1 MQNESIEIK
10 NFGPIKDVR
19 IDTVKPL
26 TVLIGDSGSGK
37 STIMKLL
44 ALFQWIYKMS
54 CVRSYLHYSGITKSP
69 FRFRFESYLK
79 NNGLDDY
86 LQAGS
91 EIVYTNGTHRIA
103 YNKETKL
110 QLTPRYVPM
119 QELSLEKV
127 VFISDQRGMI
137 PELLQNGGHLANNY
151 YLFDTYENYKRA
163 SEAIKTFNVDYLGVK
178 LQVKKTPHGEKHEI
192 LPSHVENGNYSVELS
207 HSSSGTKNVV
217 PLNLIVEYFSKH
229 YDLVE
234 TLNRS
239 ILSYVSQSDNLK
251 AFKAANNV
259 GEFPNKRV
267 SLLVE
272 EPELSLFPSAQ
283 LGLMDFLM
291 NRCFVQS
298 NKGYNISLML
308 ATHSPYIV
316 NYLNVLIRRR
326 RENPTHIDGDK
337 VAVYRV
343 YDGKLQNLMQS
354 NKENGMVSVNSA
366 DFAEPISEMLE
377 EYRSLR

>member
-1 MQNESIEIK
+1 MRESIEIR
-10 NFGPIKDVR
+10 NFGPIRDVR
-19 IDTVKPL
+19 IDTVKSL

-44 ALFQWIYKMS
+44 ALFQWIYKMW
-54 CVRSYLHYSGITKSP
+54 CIRSYLHYSGITKSP

-86 LQAGS
+86 LQAES
-91 EIVYTNGTHRIA
+91 EIIYINGTHRIT
-103 YNKETKL
+103 YDGKTKL
-110 QLTPRYVPM
+110 HLSSRYVSE

-127 VFISDQRGMI
+127 AFISDQRGMI
-137 PELLQNGGHLANNY
+137 PELLQNGSHTTNNY
-151 YLFDTYENYKRA
+151 YLSDTYENYKQA
-163 SEAIKTFNVDYLGVK
+163 SETIKTFNVDYLGVK
-178 LQVKKTPHGEKHEI
+178 LRVKKTSHGTKHEI
-192 LPSHVENGNYSVELS
+192 SPCHIENNDYSIELS

-234 TLNRS
+234 SLNRS

-251 AFKAANNV
+251 AFKAATNV
-259 GEFPNKRV
+259 GEFPSKRV
-267 SLLVE
+267 SLFVE
-272 EPELSLFPSAQ
+272 EPELSLFPTGQ
-283 LGLMDFLM
+283 LSLMDFLV

-354 NKENGMVSVNSA
+354 NKDNGMVSVNSA